1 MLSQTIRVPVFLWA
15 SVAMMSPAVAARP
28 VEEPA
33 RPAVRLNVASAA
45 AVAAS
50 FGAITSIYRSVEHNR
65 QVGGVANSY
74 HLLGR
79 AIDVARKPGV
89 THGMIAA
96 ALQRAGF
103 VMVESLDEGDHSH
116 FAFANTSIAPRQ
128 PEVTVAAAMVKQPE
142 KPKYPEILADD
153 HGTLRIDLPAPQLAQ
168 R

>member
-1 MLSQTIRVPVFLWA
+1 
-15 SVAMMSPAVAARP
+15 MSPAAAARP

-33 RPAVRLNVASAA
+33 QSAVRLNMTGA
-45 AVAAS
+45 AVVAANY
-50 FGAITSIYRSVEHNR
+50 GAVTSIFRTVEHNR
-65 QVGGVANSY
+65 AVGGVANSY

-116 FAFANTSIAPRQ
+116 FAFGPANSASQ
-128 PEVTVAAAMVKQPE
+128 LVAAASPPPPPVPE
-142 KPKYPEILADD
+142 KPKYPPIMADQ
-153 HGTLRIDLPAPQLAQ
+153 HGTLRIDLPALQLAQ

>member
-1 MLSQTIRVPVFLWA
+1 MRSPTIRVPVFLWA
-15 SVAMMSPAVAARP
+15 SLAMMSPAAAARP

-33 RPAVRLNVASAA
+33 QPAVRLNVTGA
-45 AVAAS
+45 AVVAANN
-50 FGAITSIYRSVEHNR
+50 GAVTSNVRTVEHNR
-65 QVGGVANSY
+65 AVGGVANSY

-79 AIDVARKPGV
+79 AIDVARRPGV

-116 FAFANTSIAPRQ
+116 FAFASTSITPTH